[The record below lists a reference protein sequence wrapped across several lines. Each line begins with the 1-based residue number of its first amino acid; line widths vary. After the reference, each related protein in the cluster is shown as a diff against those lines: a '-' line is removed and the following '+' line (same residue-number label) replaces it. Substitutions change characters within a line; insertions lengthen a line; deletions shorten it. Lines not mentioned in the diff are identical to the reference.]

1 MPIPVEQLA
10 KDWWAVGDA
19 IVQSHSRVTFFVDGR
34 MTMLSMC
41 RHFLKAQHYIY
52 LANWGMKPDI
62 ELVRGGDH
70 TAGPDGSPEQEKLL
84 AELRAFGLQEADI
97 AFWRTQTLS
106 LKNVLCYALSKGVEV
121 KVLIWGNPNVLIYTD
136 PEHAHK
142 LLMQVGINCLLDSSA
157 LVLQHPAESLHQ
169 KISIVDGTHAFIGG
183 IDPFIERKGEFDR
196 WDTQAHSFSNP
207 LRHTPEG
214 ATPHCWHDAHSLI
227 EGPAAGN
234 VELNFRQR
242 WNDVV
247 LKKQLDK
254 NQLAPEHPLPPS
266 IESDCL
272 VQVVRTI
279 PRETYSFPP
288 AEGFQGI
295 AQVCAKAFSNAQR
308 FIYLENQYI
317 WLRAFGGLDIAF
329 LGFDNPEMENNITKI
344 GAALRQGATVAIV
357 LPDHPNIGRAF
368 TDASLAR
375 LKQEAPAAVDEG
387 RLQAF
392 CLGTSATQEDGEH
405 YRAIYVHAKVAIIDD
420 VWATVGSGNLN
431 NRGML
436 NDTEMNVA
444 VLDETLAQGL
454 RMLLW
459 AEHLALF
466 NERDLFDLARYMGHQ
481 HQDADDNARGERIWR
496 QLQEV
501 IGDPVIGLPLMVERA
516 RDNLQRYKANQPL
529 LGHILPYL
537 TAEEAQQ
544 QGLIFHEE
552 RGWIEEPPADFPA

>member
-1 MPIPVEQLA
+1 
-10 KDWWAVGDA
+10 
-19 IVQSHSRVTFFVDGR
+19 
-34 MTMLSMC
+34 
-41 RHFLKAQHYIY
+41 
-52 LANWGMKPDI
+52 
-62 ELVRGGDH
+62 
-70 TAGPDGSPEQEKLL
+70 
-84 AELRAFGLQEADI
+84 
-97 AFWRTQTLS
+97 
-106 LKNVLCYALSKGVEV
+106 
-121 KVLIWGNPNVLIYTD
+121 
-136 PEHAHK
+136 
-142 LLMQVGINCLLDSSA
+142 
-157 LVLQHPAESLHQ
+157 
-169 KISIVDGTHAFIGG
+169 
-183 IDPFIERKGEFDR
+183 
-196 WDTQAHSFSNP
+196 
-207 LRHTPEG
+207 
-214 ATPHCWHDAHSLI
+214 
-227 EGPAAGN
+227 
-234 VELNFRQR
+234 
-242 WNDVV
+242 
-247 LKKQLDK
+247 
-254 NQLAPEHPLPPS
+254 
-266 IESDCL
+266 

-375 LKQEAPAAVDEG
+375 LKQEAPAAAEEG

-392 CLGTSATQEDGEH
+392 CLGTSATQEDGER

-537 TAEEAQQ
+537 TAEEAKQ